1 MNLVDFIADF
11 THDSSLA
18 HSSIEGF
25 IDYGDGKLSILSKL
39 ECSKECLKG
48 RYEGNFDIRN
58 SRYVEGH
65 FQVIR
70 MMKTEFY
77 YYHRLFLMLLESVK
91 TDYRLK
97 MWHLVT

>member
-25 IDYGDGKLSILSKL
+25 IDYGDEKLSILSKL

-58 SRYVEGH
+58 SRNAEGK
-65 FQVIR
+65 FEVIN
-70 MMKTEFY
+70 MMETEFSIIIGCSKCCWNQS
-77 YYHRLFLMLLESVK
+77 RPII
-91 TDYRLK
+91 D
-97 MWHLVT
+97 

>member
-11 THDSSLA
+11 TQDSSLA

-25 IDYGDGKLSILSKL
+25 IDYGDEKLSILSKL

-58 SRYVEGH
+58 SRNAEGQ
-65 FQVIR
+65 FQVMK
-70 MMKTEFY
+70 MMKTNVFN
-77 YYHRLFLMLLESVK
+77 YHRLFLTLWESVK

-97 MWHLVT
+97 MWHLVI